1 MSVPTPSSHNQDP
14 SQPAA
19 PPQGAAGPVPPP
31 VAEWTPGPNDEGG
44 ASAGREVRDAVLYG
58 LGVAVVGVV
67 FALLWVWMAPKVPL
81 FTDGKAVYLK
91 DPEGEEAFGSDG
103 SFLLIGV
110 VIGVVTGALVFYSR
124 RIGGV
129 GLAVGLGLG
138 ALAGSFLAWR
148 LGVWLGPESDM
159 AVAAKEAGKGATFDA
174 PMKLQ
179 AKGVLLAWPLA
190 ALVTHLA
197 LTVVQWLRDAG
208 AAPLGPPPPPP
219 PVEKS

>member
-14 SQPAA
+14 SQPGP
-19 PPQGAAGPVPPP
+19 PPQDAPGPGPGPFPPP
-31 VAEWTPGPNDEGG
+31 VAEWTPGPNDE
-44 ASAGREVRDAVLYG
+44 ASATPGREVRDAVLYG
-58 LGVAVVGVV
+58 LGVAAVGVV
-67 FALLWVWMAPKVPL
+67 FALLWVWLAPRVPL

-91 DPEGEEAFGSDG
+91 DPEGEEAFGADG

-110 VIGVVTGALVFYSR
+110 VIGVVTGAIAFYAR
-124 RIGGV
+124 KLGGV
-129 GLAVGLGLG
+129 GLVVGLGVG

-159 AVAAKEAGKGATFDA
+159 VVAAKEAGKGATFDA

-179 AKGVLLAWPLA
+179 AKGALLAWPLA

-208 AAPLGPPPPPP
+208 AAPLGPPP
-219 PVEKS
+219 EER